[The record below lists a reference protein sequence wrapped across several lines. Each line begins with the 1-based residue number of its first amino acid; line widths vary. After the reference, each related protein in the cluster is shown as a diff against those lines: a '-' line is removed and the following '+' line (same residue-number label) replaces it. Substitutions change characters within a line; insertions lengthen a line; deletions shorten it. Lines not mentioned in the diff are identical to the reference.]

1 MLARIAVRTPC
12 PSAATSIRIVCSR
25 AWMSDRNDSRRLA
38 TNFTGRPSVKRGA
51 GGHVVL
57 IDVDLDAEAPA
68 DVGRDDAHA
77 LLAKAEQVREHRLHH
92 VRHLCGDPHRERA
105 RGGLVVGEQA
115 SRLERHAGVPA
126 RRERA
131 LPDARSGG
139 EGALDVSR
147 AEPRLVEHVV
157 AELGVDQRRAGRER
171 RVRREHRGSG
181 SYSTPI
187 SAAASSAAARVSAAM
202 ATIGSPT

>member
-1 MLARIAVRTPC
+1 
-12 PSAATSIRIVCSR
+12 
-25 AWMSDRNDSRRLA
+25 MSDRNDSRRLA
-38 TNFTGRPSVKRGA
+38 TNFTGRPSVKARRA

-139 EGALDVSR
+139 EGALDVPR
-147 AEPRLVEHVV
+147 GEPRLVEHVV

-171 RVRREHRGSG
+171 RVRREHRGQRLVLDADQRRG
-181 SYSTPI
+181 I
-187 SAAASSAAARVSAAM
+187 VGRRAVSAAM